1 MRSRPLSSAMSRPS
15 KAIVPAVGC
24 SIFKISLAVVVL
36 PHPDSPM
43 SPSVSPAWMA
53 KSTPS
58 TAFTQVAP
66 RPNSPCRAGKC
77 FASPRTSRTGSA
89 MEPAPGDASVG
100 EAEVPGLVGDDEPR
114 PSRQR
119 DGADDALPHA
129 AAHLVGILAHPPLGG
144 GDPDGAEKV
153 LHALAQRA
161 AAQVLVKERG
171 LRHLSEDGEE
181 RVERR
186 HRILQDHGDAPAT
199 DAAQLTLA
207 LAGQVFSVEDDAASH
222 DARGALQEPDDGQA
236 RSSLAAPWIT
246 DT

>member
-1 MRSRPLSSAMSRPS
+1 MRDEDQGHARLALDVLEE
-15 KAIVPAVGC
+15 IEILGLDGD
-24 SIFKISLAVVVL
+24 LAVSRRL
-36 PHPDSPM
+36 
-43 SPSVSPAWMA
+43 
-53 KSTPS
+53 
-58 TAFTQVAP
+58 VA
-66 RPNSPCRAGKC
+66 
-77 FASPRTSRTGSA
+77 
-89 MEPAPGDASVG
+89 
-100 EAEVPGLVGDDEPR
+100 DDEPW

-207 LAGQVFSVEDDAASH
+207 LAGQVFSVEDAAASH
-222 DARGALQEPDDGQA
+222 DAGAPRQEPDDGQE
-236 RSSLAAPWIT
+236 RPRLPAPGPPAEAEAFT
-246 DT
+246 LVE